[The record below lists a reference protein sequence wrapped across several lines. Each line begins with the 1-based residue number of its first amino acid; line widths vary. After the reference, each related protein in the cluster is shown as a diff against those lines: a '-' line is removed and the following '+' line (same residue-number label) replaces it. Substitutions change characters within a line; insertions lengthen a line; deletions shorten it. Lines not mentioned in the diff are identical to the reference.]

1 MYDKIIEQIAMK
13 IDKKNNIRYGQ
24 HNYYI
29 IVRLQNT
36 LLKFNFDH
44 GQFQE
49 F

>member
-13 IDKKNNIRYGQ
+13 IDKKNQHGQ

-44 GQFQE
+44 GQFQA

>member
-1 MYDKIIEQIAMK
+1 MYDKIIEQ

-29 IVRLQNT
+29 IVKLQNT
-36 LLKFNFDH
+36 LLKFNFVH
-44 GQFQE
+44 GQFQA